1 MKKNN
6 STFIIVLLIVSLLV
20 AGCSGAAA
28 GTSTDAAATENASGL
43 SEAAKLALGMLS
55 LEETEQAITAEQA
68 EELLTLWQAYQTLG
82 NSETTAKV
90 EMEALVKQI
99 QAALTTEQVEAI
111 EAMSLTSESMAV
123 VMQEFGGQFAPG
135 GTPGAQTTLE
145 AGSGFE
151 GFQGGQG
158 MPEGGFPGGGA
169 GFGGGVPEGGFPGG
183 GGGGMQMDDT
193 MGGIMDAQGTPGAT
207 GQNRFNSLSSQ
218 VNPMLLRA
226 LISMLET
233 KVGTTE

>member
-1 MKKNN
+1 MKKSN
-6 STFIIVLLIVSLLV
+6 STLVIVLLIVSLLV

-111 EAMSLTSESMAV
+111 EAMGLTSKSMAA
-123 VMQEFGGQFAPG
+123 VMQEFGGQSAPG
-135 GTPGAQTTLE
+135 GTPGAQTTPE

-169 GFGGGVPEGGFPGG
+169 GLGGGVPGSGIRA

-193 MGGIMDAQGTPGAT
+193 MGGIMGAQGTPGAT

-233 KVGTTE
+233 KIGATE

>member
-82 NSETTAKV
+82 NSETTAAL
-90 EMEALVKQI
+90 ELDALVKQI
-99 QAALTTEQVEAI
+99 QAALTTEQVEVI
-111 EAMSLTSESMAV
+111 EAMGLTSESMAA

-135 GTPGAQTTLE
+135 GTPGAQTTPE

-169 GFGGGVPEGGFPGG
+169 GLGGGVPGSGMRA

-193 MGGIMDAQGTPGAT
+193 MGGIMGAQGTPGAT

-233 KVGTTE
+233 KIGATE